1 MLVIRLYNLMWRWE
15 WYTSIFLVCSFVI
28 NISWNKLSLKS
39 LLISIT
45 SNYKSDSLAPSLHLY
60 ASVILSTFRTR
71 RSPFRSRCSSQTRIS
86 CLWNGCIPSIH
97 CPLWLTKK
105 YVRRK
110 KSKFVKIK
118 VSILLYLKSSSGRI
132 PAGSVNV
139 SLNSIG
145 QAQNKETYEV
155 EKCPDKKAAVEM
167 SLSCECLNE
176 IDCVPKTSRSNK
188 SE

>member
-1 MLVIRLYNLMWRWE
+1 M
-15 WYTSIFLVCSFVI
+15 
-28 NISWNKLSLKS
+28 
-39 LLISIT
+39 
-45 SNYKSDSLAPSLHLY
+45 
-60 ASVILSTFRTR
+60 
-71 RSPFRSRCSSQTRIS
+71 
-86 CLWNGCIPSIH
+86 
-97 CPLWLTKK
+97 
-105 YVRRK
+105 
-110 KSKFVKIK
+110 
-118 VSILLYLKSSSGRI
+118 LYLKSSSGRI

-145 QAQNKETYEV
+145 QAQNKDTYEV